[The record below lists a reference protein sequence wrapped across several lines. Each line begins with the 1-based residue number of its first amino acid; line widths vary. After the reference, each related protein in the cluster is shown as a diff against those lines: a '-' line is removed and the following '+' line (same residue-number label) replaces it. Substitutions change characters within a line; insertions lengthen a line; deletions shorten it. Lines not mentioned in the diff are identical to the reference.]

1 MKKMLV
7 SILDYVTRSIVRNR
21 SCLVATLMAIFAAPV
36 LAQPAISVNQLK
48 EFRAMYR
55 RAPIPVKY
63 VLVRSD
69 GSECCED
76 GAATPAYLLDIT
88 SKKAIK
94 PAPLKE
100 AFNLLKQDFVLAID
114 DESLI
119 STAQGDYVVM
129 TVTRI
134 PENKTQYKPCMTGMG
149 DERAY
154 LIAVKG
160 RTAKVINRDFGGC
173 GKSYEVI
180 REGTDLGYRVKEQ
193 DAATSTRYLLR
204 GGALVEEKMVS
215 REMSR
220 Q

>member
-1 MKKMLV
+1 M
-7 SILDYVTRSIVRNR
+7 
-21 SCLVATLMAIFAAPV
+21 PV
-36 LAQPAISVNQLK
+36 PQPLH
-48 EFRAMYR
+48 
-55 RAPIPVKY
+55 
-63 VLVRSD
+63 
-69 GSECCED
+69 
-76 GAATPAYLLDIT
+76 
-88 SKKAIK
+88 
-94 PAPLKE
+94 APLRALKD
-100 AFNLLKQDFVLAID
+100 NIHLLAKLKITQTADEIVLSAR
-114 DESLI
+114 
-119 STAQGDYVVM
+119 Q
-129 TVTRI
+129 RI
-134 PENKTQYKPCMTGMG
+134 VLNGG
-149 DERAY
+149 GSY